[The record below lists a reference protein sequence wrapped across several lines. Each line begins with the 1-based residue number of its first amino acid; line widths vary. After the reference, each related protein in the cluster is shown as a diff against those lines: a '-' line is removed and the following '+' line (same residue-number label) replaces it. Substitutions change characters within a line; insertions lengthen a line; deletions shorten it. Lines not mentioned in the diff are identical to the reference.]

1 MNKSSPNFGKCRP
14 TRNGPVVTGGFSQMW
29 LFHAALL
36 IFSSMTRVKTGE
48 NLEIAARAISND
60 LG

>member
-1 MNKSSPNFGKCRP
+1 
-14 TRNGPVVTGGFSQMW
+14 MW

-36 IFSSMTRVKTGE
+36 IFSSMTRVKTSE

-60 LG
+60 IE